1 MNLRTV
7 SLRRR
12 VAVSV
17 LLVLFLVLVALVI
30 SVDRTFAG
38 QSNKDVDVVLL
49 DAGNRAGLLVARG
62 VPPREVVR
70 QLSKRNIH
78 VTVELPNG
86 TRFGEAPEEGPFQR
100 KNQVIRGAKYT
111 FYADTEAISQA
122 QGRLRKLLIM
132 LGLGAIVVTGV
143 LMIWVVRRALA
154 PLDAM
159 TSLAEAIARGH
170 RGGRLNPARTDTE
183 LGRTAAAFDEMLD
196 SLEGSEQR
204 TRRFVADAAHELRTP
219 ITGVQAVAEALV
231 AAPVDS
237 PDRDQMSFLLVR
249 EARRAGRLVDDLL
262 ALAQLDAGYEMQ
274 RESVDLL
281 ALAEAEVART
291 RFVAPDFDI
300 SAEGESVVV
309 LGDGQRLA
317 QVLVNLVDNA
327 RQAAGPAGMVRIVV
341 DSSGFTVSDN
351 GPGVPE
357 TERERIFD
365 RLVRLDDARDRRSGG
380 SGLGL
385 AIARGV
391 VRAHGGELTCEPAES
406 GAVFRVTLPGGA
418 SGDLGRRGGEGVAG

>member
-17 LLVLFLVLVALVI
+17 LLVLFIVLVALVI

-38 QSNKDVDVVLL
+38 QSSRDVDGVLS
-49 DAGNRAGLLVARG
+49 NTETRAVAQLRAG
-62 VPPREVVR
+62 VPPRDVVR
-70 QLSKRNIH
+70 LLSKRNVH
-78 VTVELPNG
+78 VTIELPNG
-86 TRFGEAPEEGPFQR
+86 TVVGSAPDEGQFER
-100 KNQVIRGAKYT
+100 KNRNVGGNKVAL
-111 FYADTEAISQA
+111 YADTEAISQA
-122 QGRLRKLLIM
+122 QHRLRKLLLI
-132 LGLGAIVVTGV
+132 LGLGAIVITGV
-143 LMIWVVRRALA
+143 LIVVVVRRALA

-159 TSLAEAIARGH
+159 TSLAQAIAAGH
-170 RGGRLNPARTDTE
+170 RGGRLNPSRTDTE
-183 LGRTAAAFDEMLD
+183 LGRTAAAFDGMLD

-231 AAPVDS
+231 QAPVDS

-281 ALAEAEVART
+281 ALAEAEVSRT

-300 SAEGESVVV
+300 TAEGVPVAVV
-309 LGDGQRLA
+309 GDGQRLA
-317 QVLVNLVDNA
+317 QVLANLVDNA
-327 RQAAGPAGMVRIVV
+327 RQATGPSGAVRIRV
-341 DSSGFTVSDN
+341 DLTGFTVSDN

-391 VRAHGGELTCEPAES
+391 IRAHGGDLTCEPSAQ
-406 GAVFRVTLPGGA
+406 GAVFRVVLPA
-418 SGDLGRRGGEGVAG
+418 VNPVAQPSGV

>member
-12 VAVSV
+12 VAASV
-17 LLVLFLVLVALVI
+17 MLVLFVVMVALVI

-38 QSNKDVDVVLL
+38 QSSRDVDGVLSQTE
-49 DAGNRAGLLVARG
+49 ARALMLMGRG
-62 VPPREVVR
+62 VPPREVVD
-70 QLSKRNIH
+70 QLSKRNVH

-86 TRFGEAPEEGPFQR
+86 RTFGKAPDEGPLQR
-100 KNQVIRGAKYT
+100 KFRNIGGNKFV

-122 QGRLRKLLIM
+122 QGRLRKLLVM
-132 LGLGAIVVTGV
+132 LGLGAIAVTGV

-159 TSLAEAIARGH
+159 TSLAQAIAAGH
-170 RGGRLNPARTDTE
+170 RGGRLNPSRTDTE
-183 LGRTAAAFDEMLD
+183 LGRTAAAFDGMLD

-231 AAPVDS
+231 SAPVDS

-274 RESVDLL
+274 REAVDLMG
-281 ALAEAEVART
+281 LAEAEVART

-300 SAEGESVVV
+300 AVEGVSGVVV
-309 LGDGQRLA
+309 VGDGQRLA
-317 QVLVNLVDNA
+317 QVLANLVDNA
-327 RQAAGPAGMVRIVV
+327 RQAAGAAGRVRIRV
-341 DSSGFTVSDN
+341 DLTGFTVSDD

-357 TERERIFD
+357 GERERIFD

-391 VRAHGGELTCEPAES
+391 VRAHGGELTCEPSEG
-406 GAVFRVTLPGGA
+406 GAVFRVVLP
-418 SGDLGRRGGEGVAG
+418 VAPVA

>member
-1 MNLRTV
+1 MNLRTI

-12 VAVSV
+12 VTVAV
-17 LLVLFLVLVALVI
+17 LLVLLVVLLALVI
-30 SVDRTFAG
+30 AVDRVFAQLSTRDLG
-38 QSNKDVDVVLL
+38 
-49 DAGNRAGLLVARG
+49 A
-62 VPPREVVR
+62 VVR
-70 QLSKRNIH
+70 DTETRAVQMVKNGRQPRQISRELSRNNVRVSLKLPDGREFGEPLDEGSFNRQEKVVAGVKI
-78 VTVELPNG
+78 TVE
-86 TRFGEAPEEGPFQR
+86 AD
-100 KNQVIRGAKYT
+100 IGALS
-111 FYADTEAISQA
+111 IA
-122 QGRLRKLLIM
+122 QGRLRKVLLL
-132 LGLGAIVVTGV
+132 LGLGAVVLIGG
-143 LMIWVVRRALA
+143 LLFFVVRRALA

-159 TSLAEAIARGH
+159 TSLAQAIAAGH
-170 RGGRLNPARTDTE
+170 RGGRLNPSRTDTE
-183 LGRTAAAFDEMLD
+183 LGRTAAAFDGMLD

-231 AAPVDS
+231 QAPVDS

-281 ALAEAEVART
+281 GLAEAEVART
-291 RFVAPDFDI
+291 RYVAPDFDI
-300 SAEGESVVV
+300 AVEGVPVVV
-309 LGDGQRLA
+309 VGDGQRLA
-317 QVLVNLVDNA
+317 QVLANLVDNA
-327 RQAAGPAGMVRIVV
+327 RQATGPSGAVRIRV
-341 DSSGFTVSDN
+341 DLTGFTVSDD

-357 TERERIFD
+357 SERERIFD

-391 VRAHGGELTCEPAES
+391 VRAHGGELTCEASES
-406 GAVFRVTLPGGA
+406 GAVFRVVLPQQPLPQQPPQKDA
-418 SGDLGRRGGEGVAG
+418 

>member
-1 MNLRTV
+1 MSLRTV

-12 VAVSV
+12 VMVSV
-17 LLVLFLVLVALVI
+17 LLVLLVVLAALVI
-30 SVDRTFAG
+30 AVDRTFAQ
-38 QSNKDVDVVLL
+38 QSTKDLGAV
-49 DAGNRAGLLVARG
+49 AEATENRAAQMLRNHRDPRQIVKELSRNNMRVTLKLPDGRQIGETSDEPSPGRRERVVQG
-62 VPPREVVR
+62 VKVTIDADYGALSRA
-70 QLSKRNIH
+70 QL
-78 VTVELPNG
+78 
-86 TRFGEAPEEGPFQR
+86 
-100 KNQVIRGAKYT
+100 
-111 FYADTEAISQA
+111 
-122 QGRLRKLLIM
+122 RLRKLLLL
-132 LGLGAIVVTGV
+132 LGLGAVVLVGAM
-143 LMIWVVRRALA
+143 LFFAVRRALA

-159 TSLAEAIARGH
+159 TSLAQAIARGH
-170 RGGRLNPARTDTE
+170 RGGRLNPSRTDTE
-183 LGRTAAAFDEMLD
+183 LGRTAAAFDGMLD
-196 SLEGSEQR
+196 FLEGAEQR

-231 AAPVDS
+231 QAPVDS

-262 ALAQLDAGYEMQ
+262 ALAQLDAGVEMQ

-300 SAEGESVVV
+300 AVEGVSVVV
-309 LGDGQRLA
+309 AGDGQRLA
-317 QVLVNLVDNA
+317 QVLANLVDNA
-327 RQAAGPAGMVRIVV
+327 RQATGASGAVRIRV
-341 DSSGFTVSDN
+341 DMTGFTVSDD

-357 TERERIFD
+357 GERERIFD

-391 VRAHGGELTCEPAES
+391 VRAHGGELTCEPSAR
-406 GAVFRVTLPGGA
+406 GAVFRVVLPQEA
-418 SGDLGRRGGEGVAG
+418 AQQGEGQASS

>member
-30 SVDRTFAG
+30 SVDRTFEG
-38 QSNKDVDVVLL
+38 QSNKDVDVVLR
-49 DAGNRAGLLVARG
+49 DAETRATGLMMRG
-62 VPPREVVR
+62 VPPRDVVR
-70 QLSKRNIH
+70 QLSKRNVH
-78 VTVELPNG
+78 VTVELANG
-86 TRFGEAPEEGPFQR
+86 NRFGDEPEEGPFQR
-100 KNQVIRGAKYT
+100 KNQVIRGAKFT

-122 QGRLRKLLIM
+122 QVRLRKLLIM
-132 LGLGAIVVTGV
+132 LGLGAIVITGV

-159 TSLAEAIARGH
+159 TSLAQAIAAGH
-170 RGGRLNPARTDTE
+170 RGGRLNPSRTDTE
-183 LGRTAAAFDEMLD
+183 LGRTAAAFDGMLD

-231 AAPVDS
+231 QAPVDS

-281 ALAEAEVART
+281 GLAEAEVART

-300 SAEGESVVV
+300 AVEGVPVVV
-309 LGDGQRLA
+309 VGDGQRLA
-317 QVLVNLVDNA
+317 QVLANLVDNA
-327 RQAAGPAGMVRIVV
+327 RQATGPGGAVRIRV
-341 DSSGFTVSDN
+341 DVTGFTVSDD

-357 TERERIFD
+357 GERERIFD

-391 VRAHGGELTCEPAES
+391 VRAHGGELTCEPS
-406 GAVFRVTLPGGA
+406 GRGAVFRVVLPGGA
-418 SGDLGRRGGEGVAG
+418 